1 MKNKAEP
8 EEKVEMIRP
17 RIIGHFNI
25 FTKRIDPIII
35 TKREA
40 TLSKSSAIQKSKS
53 KAGRVGVISIVDN
66 IEKTTKE
73 DMMSEEDDEES
84 LVELDASKNWATA
97 TKTRTILMSTK

>member
-1 MKNKAEP
+1 MKNKAKP

-25 FTKRIDPIII
+25 FTKRIDPIIK

-40 TLSKSSAIQKSKS
+40 TLSMSSAIPKNKS
-53 KAGRVGVISIVDN
+53 KAGRVGLISIVDN
-66 IEKTTKE
+66 IEKNTKE
-73 DMMSEEDDEES
+73 DMMSEEDEEES
-84 LVELDASKNWATA
+84 LVGLDASKCWATA